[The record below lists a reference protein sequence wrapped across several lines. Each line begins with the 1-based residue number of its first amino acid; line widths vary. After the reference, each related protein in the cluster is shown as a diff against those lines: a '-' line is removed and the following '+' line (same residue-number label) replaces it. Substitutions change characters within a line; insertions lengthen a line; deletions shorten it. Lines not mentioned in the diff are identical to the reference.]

1 LDLPSA
7 WNVINADDYVLGQQ
21 LTFWVPATIA
31 GCDGL
36 KHNLATAPRNYFDLR
51 ASYILLKREHVPIQV
66 RQRRRIIVENS
77 PPHTDPRNPV
87 ENIKS
92 GLRDCSGAY
101 EVDCTQ
107 IKFRPKGLP

>member
-1 LDLPSA
+1 MGRRRHVEVTRTANHEPFGCTALDLPSA

-77 PPHTDPRNPV
+77 PPHTDPRNP
-87 ENIKS
+87 
-92 GLRDCSGAY
+92 
-101 EVDCTQ
+101 
-107 IKFRPKGLP
+107 